1 MINRNACFAYFNKS
15 WGIPRGIRTGG
26 TVALSATQVR
36 GHSFRFRRS
45 GAATFSA
52 SDQGTAESRIVRIE
66 AAASRD
72 AGPDDTLEHVTENIA
87 AAEALVA
94 GA

>member
-1 MINRNACFAYFNKS
+1 
-15 WGIPRGIRTGG
+15 
-26 TVALSATQVR
+26 VR

-52 SDQGTAESRIVRIE
+52 SDQGTAESRVVRIE
-66 AAASRD
+66 AAVVAGRD